1 MMTNLRTSLALSVFG
16 LVGGHLGGLLGGVAH
31 ADSPGVVVLG
41 FEGDGSLASSTRG
54 AVIELVSR
62 DYGVIAPRRW
72 ADALNNDEQG
82 SAAWALAAHD
92 LGVVAVVE
100 GKLVKS
106 GKGKVLRVVVRNA
119 HTGKTVEEIST
130 HLEREGLSGKAKAD
144 LEVELVDA
152 LFLTADP
159 DHSVKPE
166 QQEPPTKG
174 KRRAGSASAASA
186 AKDGEEELT
195 LDDSSDAM
203 APAKGEVAPP
213 RISAETKVNLGAS
226 QSGVERMSLFEAPK
240 SDGSGRPEAAP
251 ATSPARAPIA
261 DITLTGAA
269 ISRQFGFTGAVLPS
283 DYPGSTVTSLGV
295 AGAIYPIGDH
305 DERHRLTGFGLSG
318 SLTSAVSSDV
328 PVTIDDMVYDFPV
341 TQRSWELAGHYR
353 YAAGPALVDGHL
365 GFASLSHAIED
376 IPEDADETLDLLDA
390 EYSYVDMG
398 GRVEVEAGP
407 RTTLGFSASYLYVTQ
422 LGALTDADMLGNASS
437 WGMEMG
443 LDLKVE
449 LGHRIFAAAGADY
462 RRIHLTFD
470 GDGAMYDDLGI
481 DVDEAQDTFVG
492 GHLQVGVGF

>member
-1 MMTNLRTSLALSVFG
+1 MMTTLRTALALSAF
-16 LVGGHLGGLLGGVAH
+16 GLLGGVAH
-31 ADSPGVVVLG
+31 ADTPGVVVLG

-72 ADALNNDEQG
+72 ADALNNDETG

-92 LGVVAVVE
+92 LGAVAVVE
-100 GKLVKS
+100 GKLVKGS
-106 GKGKVLRVVVRNA
+106 KGKVLRVVVRNA
-119 HTGKTVEEIST
+119 HTGKTVEEIDT
-130 HLEREGLSGKAKAD
+130 RLEKEGLSGKGKAD

-166 QQEPPTKG
+166 PEPPTKI
-174 KRRAGSASAASA
+174 KRRSSGAST
-186 AKDGEEELT
+186 AKDEELT
-195 LDDSSDAM
+195 LDDPDDGV
-203 APAKGEVAPP
+203 APAKSEAAPP
-213 RISAETKVNLGAS
+213 RISAESKVNLGAS
-226 QSGVERMSLFEAPK
+226 QSGVERMSLFEAPRN
-240 SDGSGRPEAAP
+240 DGSGRPEATAV
-251 ATSPARAPIA
+251 ASPPSRGPIA

-295 AGAIYPIGDH
+295 AGAIFPIGGH
-305 DERHRLTGFGLSG
+305 DERNRLTGFGLAG
-318 SLTSAVSSDV
+318 SLTSAVASDV

-365 GFASLSHAIED
+365 GYASLTHVIEE
-376 IPEDADETLDLLDA
+376 IPEDADPTLDLLDA
-390 EYSYVDMG
+390 EYAYVDLG

-422 LGALTDADMLGNASS
+422 LGALTDPDMLGNASA